1 MAIAETAHAGEFLL
15 GPSDPRTR
23 EEITIES
30 GQDLVAGTVL
40 GRLLSAA
47 AVADGGNTGDGTV
60 SAVTI
65 GKNCQVGDYVLT
77 CVEEVVDGGF
87 FQVVGP
93 DGKALARLE
102 VGVAYAGEIG
112 LTVADGAADWDV
124 GDFITVTVTEG
135 NYEQLDEAEDD
146 GAQNAAGIL
155 WDAVDASAADATG
168 AMVARD
174 AEVVDGELT
183 WPTGI
188 SAGDKAVAE
197 AELAALGI
205 VVR

>member
-1 MAIAETAHAGEFLL
+1 MAIAETAHAGEWLL
-15 GPSDPRTR
+15 KKDGYRSC
-23 EEITIES
+23 EEIVVNS

-40 GRLLSAA
+40 GRLMSAA

-65 GKNCQVGDYVLT
+65 GKGCQPGDYILT
-77 CVEEVVDGGF
+77 CIEEVVDAGF
-87 FQVVGP
+87 FQVIGP
-93 DGKALARLE
+93 DGRALARLE
-102 VGVAYAGEIG
+102 VGVAYDSQIG
-112 LTVADGAADWDV
+112 LTVADGASDWDV

-135 NYEQLDEAEDD
+135 NWEQLDEAEDD

-155 WDAVDASAADATG
+155 WAAVDASAADAPG
-168 AMVARD
+168 AALVRD
-174 AEVVDGELT
+174 GEVVDGELT

-197 AELAALGI
+197 AELTALGI
-205 VVR
+205 IIR